1 MGIIHQELL
10 DKLKEITEEEQ
21 NILSGN
27 STVARDLYTSEKDF
41 VIDSKKMLAKG
52 KLIDVRTH
60 TRFVHF
66 PKHKHNYI
74 EIIYMVSGS
83 TTHIINDN
91 SKVVLNQG
99 DMLFLN
105 QNAYQEILPAG
116 LEDIAINFIVLTE
129 FFDVAFQMLDGEN
142 LLKNFLV
149 DSLRQDNKTAGY
161 MYFKV
166 ADVLPVQN
174 LIENMIWSILNEQV
188 NKRKINQTTMG
199 LLFLQLLNYTDKIEQ
214 VEDDPYDNYLTLSVL
229 RHIEENYRDSNLT
242 VLAKDLNQPIY
253 LLSRLVKRS
262 TGYTY
267 KELLQR
273 KRFQKAVELLGNTTL
288 SVNDIISAVGYDN
301 TSYFHKI
308 FREKY
313 NMSPRQYRT
322 MKQQEQ

>member
-21 NILSGN
+21 DILSGN

-161 MYFKV
+161 LYFKV
-166 ADVLPVQN
+166 ADILPVQN

-214 VEDDPYDNYLTLSVL
+214 GEDDPYDNYLTLSVL

-301 TSYFHKI
+301 TSYFHRV

-313 NMSPRQYRT
+313 KMSPRQFRT
-322 MKQQEQ
+322 MKQQEP

>member
-161 MYFKV
+161 LYFKV

-214 VEDDPYDNYLTLSVL
+214 GEDDPYDNYLTLSVL

>member
-161 MYFKV
+161 LYFKV

-214 VEDDPYDNYLTLSVL
+214 GEDDPYDNYLTLSVL

-301 TSYFHKI
+301 TSYFHKV

-322 MKQQEQ
+322 MKQQEP